1 MRFVCLDFETN
12 GFFDEAVYV
21 LPWTSY
27 PIQVSLTAV
36 ENGVVTPL
44 YDSLIRGARSFA
56 TWVNE
61 NVPIDISDLDDAPT
75 LRNVIAE
82 LASKLKPDDF
92 IVAHN
97 ARFDMEQC
105 LRRTAE
111 FEGIKSPELDSI
123 MNLPRFCTQNC
134 EYVKSVLS
142 KGERRLE
149 HLCKHFGVEFSPS
162 SAHDA
167 TYDTLKLAE
176 CVAEALYRGVMLPN
190 EAQSVRIL
198 PPTER
203 RLQRLRFKKPGRTIE
218 NNFSEGLESKAQI
231 IDRDERKEE

>member
-12 GFFDEAVYV
+12 GFYDEKVYV

-36 ENGVVTPL
+36 DDGVVTHL
-44 YDSLIRGARSFA
+44 YDSLIRGAKSFA
-56 TWVNE
+56 TWVDD
-61 NVPIDISDLDDAPT
+61 NVPIKVSDLDGAPT
-75 LRNVIAE
+75 LRTVISQI
-82 LASKLKPDDF
+82 ASKMKPDDF

-105 LRRTAE
+105 LRRTAHL
-111 FEGIKSPELDSI
+111 EGIKGPELDSI
-123 MNLPRFCTQNC
+123 MDRPRFCTQNC
-134 EYVKSVLS
+134 EYVKSALR

-149 HLCKHFGVEFSPS
+149 HLCKQFGVDFQTC

-176 CVAEALYRGVMLPN
+176 CVAEALYRGVMLPI
-190 EAQSVRIL
+190 EKHKAEG
-198 PPTER
+198 PPTE
-203 RLQRLRFKKPGRTIE
+203 QRLKSPF
-218 NNFSEGLESKAQI
+218 
-231 IDRDERKEE
+231 